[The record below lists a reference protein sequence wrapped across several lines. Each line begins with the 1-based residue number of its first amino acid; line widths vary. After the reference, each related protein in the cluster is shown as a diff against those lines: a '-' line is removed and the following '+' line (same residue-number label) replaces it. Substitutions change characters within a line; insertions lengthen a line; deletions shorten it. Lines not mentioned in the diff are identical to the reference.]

1 MIKVLNFRTYFY
13 VRAPIFPDRKKID
26 YYLDSMKRD
35 LNDRCENTN
44 TIHKLELVQKE
55 SLMKYKGS
63 NDAS

>member
-13 VRAPIFPDRKKID
+13 VRAPIFPDKNKIE

-44 TIHKLELVQKE
+44 TIHKLELV
-55 SLMKYKGS
+55 
-63 NDAS
+63 